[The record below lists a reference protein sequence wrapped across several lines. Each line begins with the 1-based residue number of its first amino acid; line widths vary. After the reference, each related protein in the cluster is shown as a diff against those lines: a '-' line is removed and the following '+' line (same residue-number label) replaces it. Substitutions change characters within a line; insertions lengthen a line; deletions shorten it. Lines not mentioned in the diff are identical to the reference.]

1 MLRHFSTPAAKG
13 LKSRFPRQTQDLTR
27 SPETIRGD
35 ARPPRIFDEMIEKAP
50 VFIDR
55 RSGAALIS
63 ANLFPISHRS
73 LEALVT
79 TLRNFL
85 TAMLGPVIN

>member
-1 MLRHFSTPAAKG
+1 
-13 LKSRFPRQTQDLTR
+13 
-27 SPETIRGD
+27 
-35 ARPPRIFDEMIEKAP
+35 MIEKAP

-85 TAMLGPVIN
+85 TAMLVVRQPQDILSKSPS